1 VVFIL
6 ADVPTIADAQPPT
19 DGRVPAFFATGEYRQ
34 YIQPGSIILVI
45 SSRGN
50 AAMLFQADTNFYMR
64 IAGGFINMAITPRSD
79 LPGQVQVLSEATPRR
94 DRQFLRY
101 LKRAHIG
108 AILVEEKWAPLWS
121 GVLRKIGL
129 HGRNIGGVTYYRI
142 RWCLTRC
149 DRLGNS

>member
-1 VVFIL
+1 
-6 ADVPTIADAQPPT
+6 
-19 DGRVPAFFATGEYRQ
+19 
-34 YIQPGSIILVI
+34 
-45 SSRGN
+45 
-50 AAMLFQADTNFYMR
+50 MLFQADTNFYMR